1 MQLFLAVSR
10 PYSSPN
16 DYRSRLRTTLA
27 GNYCR
32 HRDTSRKFLPK
43 TAISLA
49 RPAKKSLGSHIQTA
63 RAEKGMSQRQL
74 ALVTGTSRSYLWR
87 IESGTA
93 DVGIDVLCRISR
105 ALDVE
110 VADLIDF

>member
-1 MQLFLAVSR
+1 
-10 PYSSPN
+10 
-16 DYRSRLRTTLA
+16 
-27 GNYCR
+27 
-32 HRDTSRKFLPK
+32 
-43 TAISLA
+43 
-49 RPAKKSLGSHIQTA
+49 
-63 RAEKGMSQRQL
+63 MSQRQL

-93 DVGIDVLCRISR
+93 DVGIDVLCRIAR

>member
-1 MQLFLAVSR
+1 M
-10 PYSSPN
+10 
-16 DYRSRLRTTLA
+16 
-27 GNYCR
+27 
-32 HRDTSRKFLPK
+32 PK

-93 DVGIDVLCRISR
+93 DVGIDVLCRIAC

>member
-1 MQLFLAVSR
+1 M
-10 PYSSPN
+10 
-16 DYRSRLRTTLA
+16 
-27 GNYCR
+27 
-32 HRDTSRKFLPK
+32 PK

-49 RPAKKSLGSHIQTA
+49 RPAKKSLGSHIQMA

-93 DVGIDVLCRISR
+93 DVGIDVPCRIAR

-110 VADLIDF
+110 VADLSSISSRHARRHAPHHTAPTSGIPQLSTE